1 MNQGGALS
9 SPSRKRERREEHDE
23 EADGAVGK
31 RQLREAVAA
40 ASEENIDSALLND
53 EEEDL
58 DSEDAVRRGP
68 HGGGDGTNGDGA
80 GASNDDGD
88 GDGDDDDDRE
98 GRHHAQRLGR
108 NDGDK
113 DSHDAT
119 SAADAVAVA
128 TATYQELLQHDRVGG
143 SGDDEMDEQRRRH
156 LHHKSDSFTE
166 DGKLVSMAE
175 AHDQHAAHSQI
186 SQDEDAVTN
195 DALQHA
201 VDQAGPAAGRRG
213 RRPGKMSG
221 SDEWRKLR
229 KDSHKEVER
238 RRRENINTAITAL
251 SELLPVKESSKAAIL
266 ARAAEYIEKLKET
279 ENANIDK
286 WTLQKLLSDQNASQ
300 LANANEKL
308 QEELGNAYKEI
319 NLLKSI
325 LKKHAIDYEEELKAD
340 D

>member
-88 GDGDDDDDRE
+88 GDGDDDDRE